1 MEAAILYTDCTVLL
15 DLKWHPRRWDEPRR
29 PIYSDI
35 QIFRYSDIQ
44 IFRYSEKE
52 KESGVVGSCSQRK
65 KKLREGILDMH
76 LPPVS
81 ETCHQSPDSSA
92 F

>member
-29 PIYSDI
+29 PIYLDI

-44 IFRYSEKE
+44 IFRYSDIF
-52 KESGVVGSCSQRK
+52 SV
-65 KKLREGILDMH
+65 KKLKRERSWYIGYAPA
-76 LPPVS
+76 PPVS
-81 ETCHQSPDSSA
+81 VTCHQSPDSSA

>member
-29 PIYSDI
+29 PI
-35 QIFRYSDIQ
+35 YSDIQ

-81 ETCHQSPDSSA
+81 VT
-92 F
+92 

>member
-1 MEAAILYTDCTVLL
+1 MEAAILYTDCTVSQ

-44 IFRYSEKE
+44 IFRKRKRKWRSGFLLAKE
-52 KESGVVGSCSQRK
+52 KEVEGGYIGYAPPSGICDLTPKSR
-65 KKLREGILDMH
+65 
-76 LPPVS
+76 
-81 ETCHQSPDSSA
+81 
-92 F
+92 

>member
-1 MEAAILYTDCTVLL
+1 MFVGKVPQA
-15 DLKWHPRRWDEPRR
+15 
-29 PIYSDI
+29 SD
-35 QIFRYSDIQ
+35 

-81 ETCHQSPDSSA
+81 VT
-92 F
+92 

>member
-1 MEAAILYTDCTVLL
+1 MCSLASGVESLLSMSNGGRNSVHRLYGLAGPQMASQTVG
-15 DLKWHPRRWDEPRR
+15 RTQA
-29 PIYSDI
+29 SD
-35 QIFRYSDIQ
+35 IFRYSDIQ

-81 ETCHQSPDSSA
+81 VT
-92 F
+92 

>member
-29 PIYSDI
+29 PI
-35 QIFRYSDIQ
+35 YSDIQ

>member
-15 DLKWHPRRWDEPRR
+15 DLKWHPIWGDEPRR
-29 PIYSDI
+29 TFGLLIT
-35 QIFRYSDIQ
+35 
-44 IFRYSEKE
+44 EKE

-81 ETCHQSPDSSA
+81 VT
-92 F
+92 